1 MKKVDVQRQILTA
14 NDYVAEQNKEFFNH
28 INATVLNIM
37 ASPGAGKTSV
47 ILQTIKNL
55 PDLNILV
62 IEGDIAG
69 DIDARKVE
77 ELGVPAIQINTG
89 GGCHLNASMIQAAIE
104 RFPEKIID
112 LVLIEN
118 VGNLIC
124 PAQFNLGEDFKV
136 VILSVPE
143 GHDKPLKYPIIFQ
156 NANLVLLNKIDLL
169 SLSDFDMT
177 EFTNYVKRVN
187 PEVEIIRVSCKTG
200 EGIDKWIECVTASR
214 LS

>member
-1 MKKVDVQRQILTA
+1 MKKVNVQKEILSS
-14 NDYVAEQNKEFFNH
+14 NDYVAQQNKDFFNH

-55 PDLNILV
+55 PDLNLLV

-104 RFPEKIID
+104 RFPNNNID
-112 LVLIEN
+112 MVLIEN

-124 PAQFNLGEDFKV
+124 PAQLNLGEDFKV

-156 NANLVLLNKIDLL
+156 SANLVLLNKIDLL
-169 SLSDFDMT
+169 PLSDFDMA
-177 EFTNYVKRVN
+177 EFTGYVRRVN
-187 PEVEIIRVSCKTG
+187 PDVEIIGLSCKTG
-200 EGIDKWIECVTASR
+200 EGIEEWIECLKGSFE
-214 LS
+214 